1 MMKIILANRTDGMG
15 SRIMAI
21 LNALYISD
29 RFKNYSVKI
38 YWESNRF
45 HKDNSENIN
54 FRGDEKSRIIGM
66 SVEYKENIFDLNFL
80 NKYFIDKLPE
90 KNLIIDLDD
99 KNLTLDKNI
108 IQFEKSEKECLEV
121 DIYEFNNKFSD
132 VDENEYRD
140 SCAFLWSTIGFKSNL
155 KSIMKYAEQCANRL
169 DNFFS
174 VHVRTGDAIYGYS
187 NVRKFHLTSMYHATN
202 AALAYEIINMNL
214 GTNYS
219 IVIIGDD
226 VDTNE
231 TIVSLFNDKKV
242 ININSIRKF
251 EKFSNLELL
260 LFDIVFMS
268 KSKKIYGTNSAVVK
282 IAKLISSAEFF
293 NNYEI
298 FNDEDYYEIL
308 KSNYRLLCSRINCY
322 QNAFILF
329 HLFWIGVKVKE
340 KCGILCQYLDNALEY
355 DYDNDKYRIY
365 KMYCL
370 LTNDRIDEAE
380 VYLKKV
386 VMERQE
392 KFINLLFSSNWA
404 GSFSIVFIFFI
415 QNANSKYP
423 YISFIAAKICEYQ
436 HKFYDAIK
444 FINLCLH
451 MDIDDKKIL
460 NLEYN
465 FNSILIKYVNELEKK
480 NQFTEKELF
489 TLQTQISNLIQ
500 ENQVLQNKFQ
510 NELNSIPI
518 KKQNLEIKNLEQD
531 LVIKKL
537 KSKKLAKSLGVNMSI
552 INPKISFIQTN
563 SVKSRIQNQLSYKL
577 GQTLILN
584 SKSVLGYLSLPFI
597 ILSIVI
603 SHKQEQKAY
612 KFKVKKNPNL
622 ALPPLETYPDYN
634 EALKEKE
641 CFTYKLGEAFIK
653 ASKNWYKGGYI
664 KFILKDVPRLK
675 REFGKEN

>member
-1 MMKIILANRTDGMG
+1 MKTILANRTDGMG
-15 SRIMAI
+15 SRIVAI
-21 LNALYISD
+21 LNALYISQ

-38 YWESNRF
+38 YWESNGF
-45 HKDNSENIN
+45 YKDNSYNIN

-66 SVEYKENIFDLNFL
+66 SVEYKENIFDSNFL
-80 NKYFIDKLPE
+80 SRYFLSKLPE
-90 KNLIIDLDD
+90 KHFVVDLDS
-99 KNLTLDKNI
+99 KNLTLDQNI
-108 IQFEKSEKECLEV
+108 TQFEKSEKEYLGVE
-121 DIYEFNNKFSD
+121 IYEFNHKFSD
-132 VDENEYRD
+132 VNEKEYRD
-140 SCAFLWSTIGFKSNL
+140 SCAILWNTIGFKSNL
-155 KSIMKYAEQCANRL
+155 KSIMKYAEQCANKL

-174 VHVRTGDAIYGYS
+174 IHIRTGDAIHGYS
-187 NVRKFHLTSMYHATN
+187 NIRKFHLTSMYHATN
-202 AALAYEIINMNL
+202 AALAYEIIKVNL
-214 GTNYS
+214 EKNHS
-219 IVIIGDD
+219 IVIVGDD

-460 NLEYN
+460 NLECN
-465 FNSILIKYVNELEKK
+465 FNSILIKYVNELEK
-480 NQFTEKELF
+480 
-489 TLQTQISNLIQ
+489 
-500 ENQVLQNKFQ
+500 
-510 NELNSIPI
+510 
-518 KKQNLEIKNLEQD
+518 
-531 LVIKKL
+531 
-537 KSKKLAKSLGVNMSI
+537 
-552 INPKISFIQTN
+552 
-563 SVKSRIQNQLSYKL
+563 
-577 GQTLILN
+577 
-584 SKSVLGYLSLPFI
+584 
-597 ILSIVI
+597 
-603 SHKQEQKAY
+603 
-612 KFKVKKNPNL
+612 
-622 ALPPLETYPDYN
+622 
-634 EALKEKE
+634 
-641 CFTYKLGEAFIK
+641 
-653 ASKNWYKGGYI
+653 
-664 KFILKDVPRLK
+664 
-675 REFGKEN
+675 